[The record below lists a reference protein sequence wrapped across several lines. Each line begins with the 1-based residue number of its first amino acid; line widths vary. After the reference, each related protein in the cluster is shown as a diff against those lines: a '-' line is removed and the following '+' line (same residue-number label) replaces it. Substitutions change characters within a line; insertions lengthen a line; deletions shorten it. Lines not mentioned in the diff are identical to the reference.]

1 MEVGGWVS
9 RVLALRIPVV
19 VHVEQGANECYAG
32 MVFCS
37 TRDFNGFVRAL
48 ALAHIPCVF
57 FQKYYE

>member
-32 MVFCS
+32 MVLYSVAQEILMDLCE
-37 TRDFNGFVRAL
+37 R
-48 ALAHIPCVF
+48 
-57 FQKYYE
+57 